1 MTGKLND
8 YLAREA
14 SEYLDRIERLLDLGD
29 DADPS
34 ELVRLAR
41 GVRGSARMAGSD
53 AVSRAGEQLE
63 SIGRSAAER
72 PGDWSIEAM
81 RDALAIVGELRGLLA
96 AVPIDTL
103 FHDDDG
109 PHILSG
115 PGAAATPSTVIPAEA
130 GIQVAPPSVI
140 PAKAGIQSSAEPVL
154 IKDLLFR
161 GDAALSAAI
170 ALRPE
175 IDRAVGSA
183 SPRASALLGELFDLM
198 ELARSG

>member
-1 MTGKLND
+1 MAGKLND

-41 GVRGSARMAGSD
+41 GVRGSARMAGSE

-63 SIGRSAAER
+63 SIARSAAER
-72 PGDWSIEAM
+72 PGAWSIGAM
-81 RDALAIVGELRGLLA
+81 RDALAIASELRGLLA
-96 AVPIDTL
+96 AVPIEKF

-115 PGAAATPSTVIPAEA
+115 PGAGADAKPST
-130 GIQVAPPSVI
+130 VI
-140 PAKAGIQSSAEPVL
+140 PAKAGIQSSGEPL
-154 IKDLLFR
+154 PIEDLLFR
-161 GDAALSAAI
+161 GDAALRAAI
-170 ALRPE
+170 ALRSE
-175 IDRAVGSA
+175 IENAIGTA
-183 SPRASALLGELFDLM
+183 SPDAPALLGELFDLM